1 MLFASNIFSQ
11 VFITEDEASGKKPK
25 TSFWDNVYFG
35 GDLGLAFGSVTSI
48 NIAPEMGY
56 IFNEKLSAGGG
67 IIYQYYSLTS
77 TVNPFS
83 TSVYGGKIFGR
94 YFIWEDLFAIGITE
108 IVSLESRYY
117 DYSGEFQNQNRFW
130 IASPLVG
137 AGYMQRFSSKGGISI
152 MVLFNLNSS
161 RNSPYYYYDGMPI
174 IRIGIGF

>member
-1 MLFASNIFSQ
+1 LTNNIFSQ
-11 VFITEDEASGKKPK
+11 VFITEDEATGKTSK
-25 TSFWDNVYFG
+25 TSFWDKVYFG

-56 IFNEKLSAGGG
+56 IFTDKLSAGGG

-83 TSVYGGKIFGR
+83 TSVYGGKVFGR
-94 YFIWEDLFAIGITE
+94 YFIWEDLFAIGIVE
-108 IVSLESRYY
+108 FVSLESKYY
-117 DYSGEFQNQNRFW
+117 DYSGEFRNQERFW
-130 IASPLVG
+130 ITSPLVG
-137 AGYMQRFSSKGGISI
+137 AGYMQRFSDKGGISI

-161 RNSPYYYYDGMPI
+161 QNSPYYAYDGMPI